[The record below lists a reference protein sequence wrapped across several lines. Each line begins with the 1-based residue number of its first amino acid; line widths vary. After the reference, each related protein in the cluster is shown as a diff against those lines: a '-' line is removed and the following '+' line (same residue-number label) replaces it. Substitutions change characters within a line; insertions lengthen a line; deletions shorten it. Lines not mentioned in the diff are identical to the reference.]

1 MEILL
6 STDDLLAL
14 MACVLC
20 MGGQWH
26 ARARGATVYCVGAT
40 PREAMLLAVAL
51 DADLF

>member
-1 MEILL
+1 M

-20 MGGQWH
+20 MGGRWY
-26 ARARGATVYCVGAT
+26 ARARGATVFCVGAT